1 MIDGVVLTFTDITDR
16 NRTLATQEAGLL
28 AECIVNTVRE
38 PLLVL
43 NTDMKVVTASRSFY
57 QNFKV
62 SAEQTVGRL
71 IFELG
76 DGQWNIPAL
85 RDLLEVILSSNQAFE
100 DYLVEQDF
108 PSIGPRKIRLNARSM
123 VGQSGDPQLILL
135 AMDDVSVDP

>member
-1 MIDGVVLTFTDITDR
+1 
-16 NRTLATQEAGLL
+16 
-28 AECIVNTVRE
+28 VRE

-43 NTDMKVVTASRSFY
+43 NADLKVVTASRSFY
-57 QNFKV
+57 QNFMV
-62 SAEQTVGRL
+62 TAEQTAGRL

-108 PSIGPRKIRLNARSM
+108 PSIGLRKICLNARSV
-123 VGQSGDPQLILL
+123 VGQKGDPQLILL
-135 AMDDVSVDP
+135 AMDDVSVDS